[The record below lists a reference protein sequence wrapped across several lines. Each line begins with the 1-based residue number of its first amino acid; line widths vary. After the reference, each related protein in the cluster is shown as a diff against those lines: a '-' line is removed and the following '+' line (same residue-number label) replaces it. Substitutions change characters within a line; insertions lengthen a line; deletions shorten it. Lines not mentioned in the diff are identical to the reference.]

1 MSLKFKGCRG
11 DEHQRGK
18 GIGGLLRKNKET
30 NNDNIETYTKVS
42 KVKKGKKKN
51 PKKID
56 GYVWCK
62 KKNKKLR

>member
-1 MSLKFKGCRG
+1 MSLKFKGSRG
-11 DEHQRGK
+11 DEHQWGK

-30 NNDNIETYTKVS
+30 NDDNIETYTKVS

-51 PKKID
+51 PKQID
-56 GYVWCK
+56 GYVRCK